1 MRVYG
6 KPDPDSAAYDALM
19 LAVGDAT
26 VTYIMHHP
34 RVPIDARPCQLPTS
48 LMVQAVLV
56 GGKVVT
62 ARQLSVGGRINIT
75 ET

>member
-1 MRVYG
+1 MRIYG
-6 KPDPDSAAYDALM
+6 KPDDDSAAYNALM
-19 LAVGDAT
+19 QAVGDAE
-26 VTYIMHHP
+26 VTYIMHHQ
-34 RVPIDARPCQLPTS
+34 RVPIDARPCKLPTS

-62 ARQLSVGGRINIT
+62 ATQIGIGGRVAIT